1 MVRLTAMS
9 DMEYEIERMV
19 TVASYSSPWEA
30 QLAKARLEA
39 AGFEAV
45 IADENFMRLYWA
57 VSSSL
62 GGAKV
67 QVRESAAGP
76 AADLLAR
83 TQPIPEIY
91 LVTEEDAARPRC
103 PACQSDRIGSRFGF
117 LPLPGRRW
125 TCHHCGAA
133 WKDDEISGSPDAL
146 IPESIPDLAK
156 LVTVARFTTPWEA
169 QLAKIRLASEGIEA
183 CVMEER
189 LPQVSLLTGELLAL
203 NRLEVYEDDAE
214 QALGILGVEG
224 LEAEDWEEEEEKPA
238 SE

>member
-1 MVRLTAMS
+1 MS
-9 DMEYEIERMV
+9 DMEYEIEPLV
-19 TVASYSSPWEA
+19 TVASYNSLWEA

-39 AGFEAV
+39 AGIEAV

-62 GGAKV
+62 GGAKI
-67 QVRESAAGP
+67 QVRESAVGP
-76 AADLLAR
+76 AAELLER

-103 PACQSDRIGSRFGF
+103 PACKSDRVWSRFGF

-125 TCHHCGAA
+125 ACHHCGAA
-133 WKDDEISGSPDAL
+133 WKDDEIAGAQEVL
-146 IPESIPDLAK
+146 VAEAIPDPPN

-169 QLAKIRLASEGIEA
+169 HLAKIRLASEGIDA

-189 LPQVSLLTGELLAL
+189 LPPVSFLSSDPLAL

-214 QALGILGVEG
+214 QALAILEVEA
-224 LEAEDWEEEEEKPA
+224 LADWEEEEEEKPA

>member
-1 MVRLTAMS
+1 MS
-9 DMEYEIERMV
+9 DMEYEIERLV
-19 TVASYSSPWEA
+19 TVASYNSPWEA

-45 IADENFMRLYWA
+45 IADENFLRLYWA

-76 AADLLAR
+76 AAELLAR

-91 LVTEEDAARPRC
+91 LVTEEEAARPRC
-103 PACQSDRIGSRFGF
+103 PACKSDRIWSRFGF

-125 TCHHCGAA
+125 ACHHCGAA
-133 WKDDEISGSPDAL
+133 WKDDEIAGAQEAL
-146 IPESIPDLAK
+146 VAEPIPDPPS

-169 QLAKIRLASEGIEA
+169 HLAKIRLASEGIEA

-189 LPQVSLLTGELLAL
+189 LPPVSLLTGEPLAL
-203 NRLEVYEDDAE
+203 NRLEVYQDDAE
-214 QALGILGVEG
+214 QALAILAVE
-224 LEAEDWEEEEEKPA
+224 AWEDWEDEEEEKPA